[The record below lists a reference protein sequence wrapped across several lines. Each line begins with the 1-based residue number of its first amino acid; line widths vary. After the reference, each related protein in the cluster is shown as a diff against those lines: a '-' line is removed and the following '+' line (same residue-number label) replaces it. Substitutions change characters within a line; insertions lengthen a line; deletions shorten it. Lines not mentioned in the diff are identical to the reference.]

1 MTDNEPF
8 KIGEVVIAQKFE
20 NFPEYN
26 GQECTVIGEL
36 EPRLLI
42 HDDMTGEAGQWIYRV
57 QFADGRCL
65 GPRPHQ
71 LRRKPEPTVD
81 KAVKREVEVS

>member
-1 MTDNEPF
+1 MNYTEPF
-8 KIGEVVIAQKFE
+8 KMGEIAIAQHFDT
-20 NFPEYN
+20 FPEYN

-42 HDDMTGEAGQWIYRV
+42 KDDMTREEGVWIYRV
-57 QFADGRCL
+57 QFADGMRL

-71 LRRKPEPTVD
+71 LRRREEPKVD
-81 KAVKREVEVS
+81 KSVEREVMA

>member
-1 MTDNEPF
+1 MKYTEPF
-8 KIGEVVIAQKFE
+8 KMGEVVIAQNFE

-36 EPRLLI
+36 EPRI
-42 HDDMTGEAGQWIYRV
+42 EIDNDMKPTYGIWTYLV
-57 QFADGRCL
+57 QFADGMRL

-71 LRRKPEPTVD
+71 LRRREEPKVED
-81 KAVKREVEVS
+81 SELREVAA

>member
-1 MTDNEPF
+1 MNDIEPF
-8 KIGEVVIAQKFE
+8 KLGEIVIAQHFD

-42 HDDMTGEAGQWIYRV
+42 NDDMTGTEGVWIYRV
-57 QFADGRCL
+57 RFADGRCL

-71 LRRKPEPTVD
+71 LRRKPEPKID
-81 KAVKREVEVS
+81 KSILREVEA